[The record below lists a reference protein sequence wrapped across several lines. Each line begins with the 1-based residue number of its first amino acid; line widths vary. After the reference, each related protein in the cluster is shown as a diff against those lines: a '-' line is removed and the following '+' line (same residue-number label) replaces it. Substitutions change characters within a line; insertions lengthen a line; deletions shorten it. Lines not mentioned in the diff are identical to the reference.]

1 MGDDGKSKHPDRVRD
16 RSSVTTAV
24 GAKDTT
30 PFLALQGRVRV
41 VVGEL
46 FPMLAVYL
54 AWNSPGWTE
63 GRAEVRAEGRAFPPT
78 DTLTQV
84 RTLRLHS
91 CQEESRQKRLS
102 TAQPAVTTAD
112 FFVRLGP
119 SLVLM

>member
-24 GAKDTT
+24 GAKDAT

-63 GRAEVRAEGRAFPPT
+63 GRAEGRAFPPT
-78 DTLTQV
+78 DTDPSADPTSAQLSRGEPTKETEHGATRSQV
-84 RTLRLHS
+84 RRLLRQTRALTGS
-91 CQEESRQKRLS
+91 DV
-102 TAQPAVTTAD
+102 A
-112 FFVRLGP
+112 
-119 SLVLM
+119 